1 MLDAPLRWKKPSL
14 VFVNSMSDLFH
25 EDITDEQIA
34 EVFGVM
40 AVAATRF
47 YGPRI
52 KGRLTRDFG
61 PHVFQILTK
70 RADRLR
76 LLNTERFRGLVARAA
91 YRHAMDRVD
100 AGWLSQCISGRRE
113 SGNHCTLDTMWPL
126 PNVHLGVSV
135 ENQSAADERIPL
147 LLRCPDAVRWVSCE
161 PLLGP
166 VDLSAEYLA
175 TKLGSYPFPTLEREH
190 RTKLIDLLDWVV
202 AGGESG
208 PNARPMHPDW
218 VRSLR
223 DQCKAANVP
232 FFFKQWGEW
241 TYRDGLFS
249 GLDPTC
255 EKWPCRR
262 ITIFGNNGR
271 ELEHASDGDD
281 VYVQRIGKLNAGNL
295 LDGVRYEMRPGDKW
309 P

>member
-1 MLDAPLRWKKPSL
+1 MRFSGPGQPYDGLTWPSGGCRAPGWTGEARFVPEMLDAPLRWKKPSL

-52 KGRLTRDFG
+52 KGSLTRDFG

-147 LLRCPDAVRWVSCE
+147 LLQCPAAVRWVSCE
-161 PLLGP
+161 PLLGA
-166 VDLSAEYLA
+166 VDLSAEYLT
-175 TKLGSYPFPTLEREH
+175 TKLGAYPFPSLEREH
-190 RTKLIDLLDWVV
+190 RTKLINLLDWIVC
-202 AGGESG
+202 GGESG
-208 PNARPMHPDW
+208 PNARPLHPDW
-218 VRSLR
+218 PLSLR
-223 DQCKAANVP
+223 DQCKAAGVP
-232 FFFKQWGEW
+232 FWFKQM
-241 TYRDGLFS
+241 S
-249 GLDPTC
+249 GT
-255 EKWPCRR
+255 
-262 ITIFGNNGR
+262 
-271 ELEHASDGDD
+271 
-281 VYVQRIGKLNAGNL
+281 
-295 LDGVRYEMRPGDKW
+295 RPGSPGPDDLECCKER
-309 P
+309 PNA